1 MSNPLAGK
9 HGRQGVVSAV
19 DLNEICLAINKQDE
33 ADKISMNNDVMNKQ
47 IKFEPFNQLDEKC
60 PNKNL
65 TLRTVNNL
73 KDQMN
78 P

>member
-33 ADKISMNNDVMNKQ
+33 ADKNSWNNDVTKKQ
-47 IKFEPFNQLDEKC
+47 IKFQSFTSHGALGG
-60 PNKNL
+60 
-65 TLRTVNNL
+65 
-73 KDQMN
+73 
-78 P
+78 

>member
-33 ADKISMNNDVMNKQ
+33 ADKNSWNNDVTKKQ
-47 IKFEPFNQLDEKC
+47 IKFEPFN
-60 PNKNL
+60 
-65 TLRTVNNL
+65 
-73 KDQMN
+73 
-78 P
+78 